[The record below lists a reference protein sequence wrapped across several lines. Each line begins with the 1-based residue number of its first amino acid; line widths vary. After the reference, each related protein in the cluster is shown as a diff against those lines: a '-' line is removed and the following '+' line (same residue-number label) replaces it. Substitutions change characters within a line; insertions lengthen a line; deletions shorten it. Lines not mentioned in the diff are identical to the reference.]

1 MAHQKGGALMRYQPV
16 IGLEVHVQLKT
27 DSKIFCGC
35 STTFGS
41 EPNSQTCPVCLGL
54 PGALPVLNK
63 KVVEFAIQAGLS
75 TNCSI
80 TPRSIFARKNYFYP
94 DLPKGYQISQFEDPI
109 CQHGWLDI
117 QIEGQELSPEQQD
130 KCVNEVISCQKS
142 AKNNFSRTKRIGITR
157 IHMEEDAGKLVHN
170 DVSGL
175 GDGSGVD
182 LNRACTPLLEV
193 VSEPDL
199 RSSDEAVS
207 YLKQLHQIVT
217 WLGICDGNMEEG
229 SFRCDANVSVM
240 PLGSETLG
248 TRAEIKNVN
257 SFKFVKQAIE
267 YEIQRQIDLIED
279 GGTVVQETRLFDPN
293 SGTTRSMRS
302 KEEAHD
308 YRYFPDPD
316 LVPLVIDDAW
326 VQRTRDGLPELPEQ
340 RKQRFMTE
348 WSLSAYDAEVLTA
361 NRSLAEY
368 FEACVALHANAKVVS
383 NWIMGE
389 ITRVLNDTGTSIDRC
404 PVTPQL
410 LVDLLKLI
418 EGGTISGKIAKTV
431 FDEMWR
437 SGKDPAVIVQE
448 QGLVQVSDSGAIE
461 AIIDEILTREAGQV
475 EEFRS
480 GKDKLFGFFVGQ
492 VMKASK
498 GKANPAVVNE
508 LLMSKLKG

>member
-1 MAHQKGGALMRYQPV
+1 MRFQPV
-16 IGLEVHVQLKT
+16 IGLEIHVQLKT

-35 STTFGS
+35 STAFGAA
-41 EPNSQTCPVCLGL
+41 PNSQTCPVCLGL

-63 KVVEFAIQAGLS
+63 KVVEFAIKAGLS

-94 DLPKGYQISQFEDPI
+94 DLPKGYQISQFENPI

-117 QIEGQELSPEQQD
+117 PVEGQEP
-130 KCVNEVISCQKS
+130 
-142 AKNNFSRTKRIGITR
+142 KRIGITR
-157 IHMEEDAGKLVHN
+157 IHMEEDAGKLVHG

-175 GDGSGVD
+175 EEDSGVD
-182 LNRACTPLLEV
+182 LNRACTPLLEI

-199 RSSDEAVS
+199 RSSDEAVA
-207 YLKQLHQIVT
+207 YLKQVHRIVT

-240 PLGSETLG
+240 PVGSDILG

-267 YEIQRQIDLIED
+267 YEIQRQIELIED

-293 SGTTRSMRS
+293 AGETRSMRG

-316 LVPLVIDDAW
+316 LVPLVIDEAW
-326 VQRTRDGLPELPEQ
+326 IALTRGELPELPEQ
-340 RKQRFMTE
+340 RRQRFM
-348 WSLSAYDAEVLTA
+348 SAFALSVYDAELLTA
-361 NRSLAEY
+361 SRELADF
-368 FEACVALHANAKVVS
+368 FESCVTLGANAKAVS
-383 NWIMGE
+383 NWLMGE
-389 ITRVLNDTGTSIDRC
+389 ITRSLNDTATSIDRC
-404 PVTPQL
+404 PVSPRL

-437 SGKDPAVIVQE
+437 SGREPAVIVQE

-461 AIIDEILTREAGQV
+461 AIIDEILAREAGQV
-475 EEFRS
+475 EEYRS

-498 GKANPAVVNE
+498 GKANPSVVNE
-508 LLMSKLKG
+508 LLLGKLKGK

>member
-1 MAHQKGGALMRYQPV
+1 MRFQPV

-27 DSKIFCGC
+27 ASKIFCGC
-35 STTFGS
+35 STAFGS

-63 KVVEFAIQAGLS
+63 QVVEFAIQAGLA

-80 TPRSIFARKNYFYP
+80 TPRSVFARKNYFYP

-117 QIEGQELSPEQQD
+117 QVEGQES
-130 KCVNEVISCQKS
+130 
-142 AKNNFSRTKRIGITR
+142 KRIGITR
-157 IHMEEDAGKLVHN
+157 IHMEEDAGKLVHG

-175 GDGSGVD
+175 EEGSGVD

-240 PLGSETLG
+240 PVGSETLG

-267 YEIQRQIDLIED
+267 YEIRRQIELIED
-279 GGTVVQETRLFDPN
+279 GATVVQETRLFDPT

-326 VQRTRDGLPELPEQ
+326 VQRTRDELPELPEQ
-340 RKQRFMTE
+340 RMQRFMTE
-348 WSLSAYDAEVLTA
+348 WDLSAYDAEVLTA
-361 NRSLAEY
+361 SRSLAEY
-368 FEACVALHANAKVVS
+368 FEACVALHVNAKAVS
-383 NWIMGE
+383 NWMMGE
-389 ITRVLNDTGTSIDRC
+389 ITRALNDSGTSIDCC
-404 PVTPQL
+404 PVTPRL
-410 LVDLLKLI
+410 LVELLKLI

-431 FDEMWR
+431 FEAMWQ
-437 SGKDPAVIVQE
+437 SGKEPATIVQE

-475 EEFRS
+475 AEFRS

-508 LLMSKLKG
+508 LLLSKLKG